1 MCESLYHLM
10 NLEELLDTLHPDA
23 KRAIV
28 VQIQRYERERDEMW
42 EELDAALD
50 RAHELDEEISDLKNR
65 SDEQDVL
72 ITELYK
78 EIEDLEQGIDN

>member
-1 MCESLYHLM
+1 
-10 NLEELLDTLHPDA
+10 
-23 KRAIV
+23 
-28 VQIQRYERERDEMW
+28 MW

-78 EIEDLEQGIDN
+78 EIEDLEQEIDN

>member
-10 NLEELLDTLHPDA
+10 NLEELLDTLHHDA
-23 KRAIV
+23 KRAVI

-42 EELDAALD
+42 GELDAALD
-50 RAHELDEEISDLKNR
+50 RAHELDEEISDLQNR

-78 EIEDLEQGIDN
+78 EIEDLEQEIDN